1 MASQR
6 PRLST
11 PHRRRQPARHHTS
24 PTQRALQD
32 VLAGMA
38 SLVHGTRAPTV
49 TRTPA
54 PVTLEKCEMEITA
67 AEFRTWRRSV
77 SWVALTGWSDNAAT
91 LHIRL
96 NCISPL
102 QRAINARYSADR
114 REQLSPREALD
125 AIAGIVLQIK
135 RLPNVSLSRG

>member
-11 PHRRRQPARHHTS
+11 PHWRRQPARHHTS

-32 VLAGMA
+32 MLAGMA

-54 PVTLEKCEMEITA
+54 PVTPEKCEMEMTA
-67 AEFRTWRRSV
+67 AEFHTWRRSV
-77 SWVALTGWSDNAAT
+77 ESWVALTGWPDRSDAAYSSELHLAAPACHRCKIFSRSVGTT
-91 LHIRL
+91 LAQRSIRRH
-96 NCISPL
+96 C
-102 QRAINARYSADR
+102 QDSAT
-114 REQLSPREALD
+114 
-125 AIAGIVLQIK
+125 VC
-135 RLPNVSLSRG
+135 

>member
-11 PHRRRQPARHHTS
+11 PHWRRQPARHTS

-32 VLAGMA
+32 MLAGTA

-54 PVTLEKCEMEITA
+54 LSLL
-67 AEFRTWRRSV
+67 RSV
-77 SWVALTGWSDNAAT
+77 RW
-91 LHIRL
+91 
-96 NCISPL
+96 
-102 QRAINARYSADR
+102 
-114 REQLSPREALD
+114 
-125 AIAGIVLQIK
+125 K
-135 RLPNVSLSRG
+135 